1 MNTFRK
7 RQITRP
13 MRFSSSKA
21 GTSENVPE
29 CQATAYP
36 LCEENQKSIT
46 ISVSMDI
53 HNAQTNVAHFK

>member
-1 MNTFRK
+1 MNTSRDRWDSFRK
-7 RQITRP
+7 VG
-13 MRFSSSKA
+13 S
-21 GTSENVPE
+21 SENVPE